1 MKRDYPNVHPRALK
15 QAIRVLRWW
24 AMDQGDDDIVVEHVK
39 QSREAA
45 RALMR
50 DLRTWERRLHRSVK
64 GAKGRTVKKPRRRRA

>member
-1 MKRDYPNVHPRALK
+1 MVHPGALK
-15 QAIRVLRWW
+15 EAIRLLRRWSD
-24 AMDQGDDDIVVEHVK
+24 AMQTPVSVEYIGDLATK
-39 QSREAA
+39 SRDAA